1 MSLLTIPELIARA
14 DLERLVARYA
24 TLSKRTPRATS
35 YHCPNPLHED
45 KHPSFTV
52 STSRT
57 GKQVARCH
65 SQCAWHGDA
74 LDFLKWIENVN
85 TAEALSLLR
94 KFVGVNT
101 EAPTTKRE
109 TSPKPIERTCTPV
122 TGEKAAEFLAK
133 YCHARGWPLE
143 IVERFGLEVV
153 LDPKREPRIRHPY
166 LVRHKTSGAW
176 VPGYWQ
182 DRGRKGIEPKWLSP
196 RNSTPLLF
204 NLPSLEVANLEAVVI
219 CEGAPDTIT
228 ATLALE
234 GCPLVAAVGVP
245 GVNAWQAKWAELF
258 TGLRVLV
265 AADRDSAGEALEQA
279 ITSSLETAPAYFRPS
294 RNDLT
299 DTAKAIGLEEVRVRL
314 LGALGTQPEAT
325 ERPLQETLDLLH
337 AHFPGGFL
345 VEGEKP

>member
-14 DLERLVARYA
+14 DLDRLVTRYA
-24 TLSKRTPRATS
+24 ALSKRTARATT
-35 YHCPNPLHED
+35 YHCPHPLHED
-45 KHPSFTV
+45 KNPSFTV
-52 STSRT
+52 STSRN

-109 TSPKPIERTCTPV
+109 TSPKPLVRSCTTV

-133 YCHARGWPLE
+133 YCKARGWPLE
-143 IVERFGLEVV
+143 VAERFGLEVV
-153 LDPKREPRIRHPY
+153 LDNKREPRIRHPY
-166 LVRHKTSGAW
+166 LVRNKQSGEW

-182 DRGRKGIEPKWLSP
+182 DRGRKGVEPKWLSE
-196 RNSTPLLF
+196 RDSTPLLF
-204 NLPSLEVANLEAVVI
+204 NLPSLEVAHLEAVVI
-219 CEGAPDTIT
+219 CEGAPDVIT

-234 GCPLVAAVGVP
+234 GCKLVAVVGVP
-245 GVNAWQAKWAELF
+245 GVNAWQPKWAELF

-265 AADRDSAGEALEQA
+265 AADRDPAGEALEQA
-279 ITSSLETAPAYFRPS
+279 ITSSLDTAPAYFRPS

-299 DTAKAIGLEEVRVRL
+299 DTAKEIGLDKLREAL

-325 ERPLQETLDLLH
+325 ERTLQETLDLLH